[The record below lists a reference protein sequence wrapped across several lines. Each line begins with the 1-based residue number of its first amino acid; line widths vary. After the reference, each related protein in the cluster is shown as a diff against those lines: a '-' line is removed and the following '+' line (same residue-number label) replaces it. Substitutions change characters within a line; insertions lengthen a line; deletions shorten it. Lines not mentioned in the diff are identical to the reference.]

1 MKRAFAAVL
10 VFTLLAGV
18 LAGCSSGKSG
28 AQSPAA
34 SDQSPAAD
42 QVLNVTFWHAMGGT
56 NGKAIDT
63 LVEKFNQT
71 HSNIKVKAVFQGSY
85 DDLFNKLKVAGNAG
99 PSVIQVY
106 DIGTRYMIDSK
117 QIVPVQQFVDA
128 DKFDLSDFE
137 PNILAY
143 YTVDNK
149 LYSMPFNTSTPILY
163 YNKTAF
169 KDAGLDPEKPP
180 ATWDEVTADAKALT
194 KKDASGKTRYG
205 ISLAVYGWFFEQFL
219 AREGALYADNGNG
232 RDARAAKAAFN
243 SQEGVDFLTWWQS
256 MVKEGIA
263 GNYGRTTADT
273 QKAFQAGTTAMFV
286 DSTAVLR
293 AQIDGVAGKFDIG
306 TAYLPYPKGKENG
319 GVIIGGG
326 SLWIM
331 KARPDAEQK
340 AAWEFVKWLSQP
352 EQQAFWSIS
361 SGYFPIRKSAHQQ
374 PELVQFVQKY
384 PQFKTAV
391 DQLHATTINRA
402 TQGAVI
408 GVFPQARQTIEGAI
422 EQVLLNKA
430 TPKEALDKAADTVT
444 KAIENYNK
452 TVAH

>member
-1 MKRAFAAVL
+1 MKLTRVFAA
-10 VFTLLAGV
+10 LLAGA
-18 LAGCSSGKSG
+18 LAAGALTGCSSGSK
-28 AQSPAA
+28 QTDTKQPA
-34 SDQSPAAD
+34 AAD
-42 QVLNVTFWHAMGGT
+42 QVTNVTFWHAMGGT
-56 NGKAIDT
+56 NGKAIDS

-71 HSNIKVKAVFQGSY
+71 HDKIKVKAVFQGGY

-106 DIGTRYMIDSK
+106 DIGTRYMIDSQ
-117 QIVPVQQFVDA
+117 QIVPVQQFIDA

-137 PNILAY
+137 PNIVAY

-180 ATWDEVTADAKALT
+180 RTWEEVAAAGRALT
-194 KKDASGKTRYG
+194 KRDASGKVTRYG
-205 ISLAVYGWFFEQFL
+205 VSLAVYGWFFEQFL
-219 AREGALYADNGNG
+219 AREGGLYVDNGNG
-232 RDARAAKAAFN
+232 RDARATKATFN
-243 SQEGVDFLTWWQS
+243 GQEGVAFLTWWKGL
-256 MVKEGIA
+256 VKEGIA
-263 GNYGRTTADT
+263 GNFGRNTTDT

-293 AQIDGVAGKFDIG
+293 AQINGVGGKFELG

-331 KARPDAEQK
+331 KGRPEAEQK
-340 AAWEFVKWLSQP
+340 ATWEFVKWLSQP

-361 SGYFPIRKSAHQQ
+361 SGYFPIRRSSHQQ
-374 PELVQFVQKY
+374 PDLVKFVEQY

-391 DQLHATTINRA
+391 DQLHNTTINRA
-402 TQGAVI
+402 TQGALI

-422 EQVLLNKA
+422 EQVLLDKASPQDALNKA
-430 TPKEALDKAADTVT
+430 AESVT
-444 KAIENYNK
+444 KAIETYNK
-452 TVAH
+452 TFQ

>member
-1 MKRAFAAVL
+1 MQMKRVFAMVL
-10 VFTLLAGV
+10 ALTLMAGV
-18 LAGCSSGKSG
+18 LAGCSSGKPSG
-28 AQSPAA
+28 QAPAT
-34 SDQSPAAD
+34 SN
-42 QVLNVTFWHAMGGT
+42 QVINVTFWHAMGGT
-56 NGKAIDT
+56 NGKAIDA
-63 LVEKFNQT
+63 LVDKFNKS
-71 HSNIKVKAVFQGSY
+71 HSNIQVKAVFQGSY

-128 DKFDLSDFE
+128 DKMDLSDFE

-169 KDAGLDPEKPP
+169 KDAGLDPNKPP
-180 ATWDEVTADAKALT
+180 TTWEEVAADAKALT

-205 ISLAVYGWFFEQFL
+205 VSFAIYGWFFEQFL
-219 AREGALYADNGNG
+219 AREGALYTDNGNG
-232 RDARAAKAAFN
+232 RDARATKAIFN
-243 SQEGVDFLTWWQS
+243 SKEGVDLLTWWQG
-256 MVKEGIA
+256 MVKDGIA

-306 TAYLPYPKGKENG
+306 TAFLPHPKGKEDG

-352 EQQAFWSIS
+352 EQQAYWSIS
-361 SGYFPIRKSAHQQ
+361 SGYFPIVKSAHQQ

-391 DQLHATTINRA
+391 DQLHSTTINRA

-430 TPKEALDKAADTVT
+430 TPQEALDKAADTVT

-452 TVAH
+452 TVAQ